1 MDKSH
6 FYMLA
11 VGLVIGAA
19 SLGASSD
26 SVQSSLST
34 MTETVTVQYP
44 VTELRSVM
52 SGNTQ
57 TKNVTVTGKVTDT
70 YDGITLSDGG
80 YEVQLMD
87 CSETMDFRETTK
99 VQVKG
104 TYKRAAGSV
113 GTNHYLVCQEPPKMV
128 SR

>member
-34 MTETVTVQYP
+34 MTETVTVEYP
-44 VTELRSVM
+44 ETELRSVM

-57 TKNVTVTGKVTDT
+57 TKNVTVRGKVTDT
-70 YDGITLSDGG
+70 YDGVTLSDGG

-104 TYKRAAGSV
+104 TYKRAAASG
-113 GTNHYLVCQEPPKMV
+113 GTKHYLVCQKPPKMV

>member
-44 VTELRSVM
+44 ETELRFVM

-70 YDGITLSDGG
+70 YDGVTLSDGG

-104 TYKRAAGSV
+104 TYKRAVGSG
-113 GTNHYLVCQEPPKMV
+113 GTNHYLVCQEPPKMI

>member
-11 VGLVIGAA
+11 LGLLIGAA

-44 VTELRSVM
+44 ETELRSVM

-70 YDGITLSDGG
+70 YDGVTLSDGG

-104 TYKRAAGSV
+104 TYKRAAGSG